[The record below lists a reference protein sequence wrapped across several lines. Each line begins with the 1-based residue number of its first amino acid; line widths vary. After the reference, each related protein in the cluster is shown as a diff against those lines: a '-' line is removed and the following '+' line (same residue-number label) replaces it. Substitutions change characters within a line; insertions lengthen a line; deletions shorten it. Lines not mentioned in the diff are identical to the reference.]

1 MDEDNAGGKTLPM
14 LAAREFAADSELV
27 EVVDFLNKTLKRDGY
42 VFGVS
47 KAGDRMTIVIYRTD
61 AHEPRA

>member
-14 LAAREFAADSELV
+14 IAAREFAADSELV
-27 EVVDFLNKTLKRDGY
+27 EVVDFLNKTLKKEGY

-47 KAGDRMTIVIYRTD
+47 KSGGRMTIVIYRT
-61 AHEPRA
+61 ASPEPRE